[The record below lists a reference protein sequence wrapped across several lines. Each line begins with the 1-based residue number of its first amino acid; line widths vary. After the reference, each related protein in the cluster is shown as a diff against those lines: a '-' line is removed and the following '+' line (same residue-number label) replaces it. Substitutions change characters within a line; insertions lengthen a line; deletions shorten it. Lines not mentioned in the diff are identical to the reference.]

1 MMESGNEKREL
12 RENNV
17 VALPEKRS
25 YVSKVQDMEVYA
37 RAYKLSL
44 EIHKV
49 TLGMP
54 KIEQYALADQLRR
67 STKSICAN
75 LAEGYA
81 RQRQSSAEFKRFIA
95 IAIGS
100 CSESVVWL
108 DYARD
113 LGYISAEQS
122 TQWTEQYS
130 VVERMLAK
138 LRNTIKS
145 QGGDNS

>member
-1 MMESGNEKREL
+1 MELGTQNRES
-12 RENNV
+12 REDNV
-17 VALPEKRS
+17 LALSEKRS

-44 EIHKV
+44 AIHKV
-49 TLGMP
+49 TLEMP
-54 KIEQYALADQLRR
+54 KLEQYALADQLRR

-81 RQRQSSAEFKRFIA
+81 RQRQSAAEFKRFIA

-113 LGYISAEQS
+113 LGYISAEENA
-122 TQWTEQYS
+122 QWTEQYA
-130 VVERMLAK
+130 VVERMLAR
-138 LRNTIKS
+138 LRNTVKS
-145 QGGDNS
+145 RSGDE